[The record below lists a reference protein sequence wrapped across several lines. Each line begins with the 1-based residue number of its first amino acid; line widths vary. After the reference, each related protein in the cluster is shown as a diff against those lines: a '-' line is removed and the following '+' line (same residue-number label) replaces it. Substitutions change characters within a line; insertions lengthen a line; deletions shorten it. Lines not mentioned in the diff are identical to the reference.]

1 MKELLM
7 EKASVLKRFRPAVLV
22 LLLGLA
28 LLLIPEGKTQTSPT
42 EPAASFDRMALQ
54 QEMERMLREIE
65 GVGSLSLMLMVD
77 AGEEREL
84 AEDRSGSVSDRGREE
99 ERETLVIGVGGG
111 KQEVVVT
118 RSIYPRFTGA
128 LVVCEGAASAS
139 VRYAV
144 TEAVGVLTGLA
155 SNQISVVK
163 GKP

>member
-1 MKELLM
+1 MTKNIYEDD
-7 EKASVLKRFRPAVLV
+7 
-22 LLLGLA
+22 
-28 LLLIPEGKTQTSPT
+28 LIPEGLNFNK
-42 EPAASFDRMALQ
+42 AR
-54 QEMERMLREIE
+54 IK
-65 GVGSLSLMLMVD
+65 
-77 AGEEREL
+77 
-84 AEDRSGSVSDRGREE
+84 
-99 ERETLVIGVGGG
+99 VIGVGGG